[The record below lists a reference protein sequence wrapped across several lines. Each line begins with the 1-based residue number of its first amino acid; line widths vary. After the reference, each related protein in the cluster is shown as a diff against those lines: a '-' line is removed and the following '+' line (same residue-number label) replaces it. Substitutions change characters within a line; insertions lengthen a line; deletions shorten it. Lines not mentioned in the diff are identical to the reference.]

1 MYANLKTQICEVF
14 QLFCI
19 ESDIFSKN
27 KFTLR
32 FAVNNI
38 IPPYFQRLKVR
49 TPAVCKSA
57 SSGEHMEQSALK
69 AKTI

>member
-1 MYANLKTQICEVF
+1 M
-14 QLFCI
+14 
-19 ESDIFSKN
+19 
-27 KFTLR
+27 LR

-38 IPPYFQRLKVR
+38 IPPYFQKLKVR
-49 TPAVCKSA
+49 TPAVCKDD